1 MTRPPD
7 EHTPSGAPVFAHGP
21 GRRSTSARQ
30 RPDTRAALRA
40 HVERHLGPVARIHED
55 PEPELVHLD
64 VLQVDPAPGRNYVG
78 LVTAGAS
85 DRPAHP
91 PPGAEELER
100 VELFLGLPPDW
111 PLDPRSL
118 ADPRHAWPFDLLRFL
133 GRFPHRFSTWLAW
146 GHTVPNGEP
155 PRPYAPG
162 TELLCAYLRE
172 PRLLEPEATR
182 IELAPGKVAQLLA
195 VVPIDA
201 AELARKLELG
211 AARFELSLREAD
223 VTELLD
229 PERPSSVM

>member
-21 GRRSTSARQ
+21 GRRSENARP
-30 RPDTRAALRA
+30 RAETRAALRA

-55 PEPELVHLD
+55 PAPELVHLD

-91 PPGAEELER
+91 PPGASELER
-100 VELFLGLPPDW
+100 VELFMALPPDW
-111 PLDPRSL
+111 PP
-118 ADPRHAWPFDLLRFL
+118 AETWPFELLRFL

-146 GHTVPNGEP
+146 GHTVPHGDP

-172 PRLLEPEATR
+172 PRLLEAEATR

-201 AELARKLELG
+201 AELARKLEQG

-229 PERPSSVM
+229 PERPSSVV